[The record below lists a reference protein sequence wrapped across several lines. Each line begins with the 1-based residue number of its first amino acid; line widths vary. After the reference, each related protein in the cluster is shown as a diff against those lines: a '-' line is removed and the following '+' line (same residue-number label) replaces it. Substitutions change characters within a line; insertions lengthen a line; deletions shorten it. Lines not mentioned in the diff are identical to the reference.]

1 MAVVDSMVEPKRHGV
16 AIVFSCLEGKTLA
29 RLLLMLGE
37 CPGGSVPVRPAPVD
51 VVEVGRMGET
61 PSLAPAFLW
70 TTCWTKWIHWVRP
83 LRSVPAVAYS

>member
-1 MAVVDSMVEPKRHGV
+1 MTVVDSMVEPKRHGV

-61 PSLAPAFLW
+61 PSLAPGRKKMIFVG
-70 TTCWTKWIHWVRP
+70 INEVFFP
-83 LRSVPAVAYS
+83 FQD